1 MLRSGL
7 CSTARA
13 QRLARRAGPSPLL
26 VRDAAAAFSSLAGNQ
41 RASQRAAMSA
51 PARPQALSVASVSP
65 LYRDAYVAFAPI
77 HRVPARGWSSV
88 PTSTPPSAP
97 PSAPPTAAES
107 AAMKKKIAAARRR
120 RSKIQAQ
127 VRLTRE
133 SLHLWT
139 HVV

>member
-7 CSTARA
+7 CSAARA
-13 QRLARRAGPSPLL
+13 QRLARCASPSPLL
-26 VRDAAAAFSSLAGNQ
+26 LRDAGAAFSSLAGSQ
-41 RASQRAAMSA
+41 RASQRASA
-51 PARPQALSVASVSP
+51 SVPARPHALSVAAVSP
-65 LYRDAYVAFAPI
+65 LYRDAYAAFAPI

-88 PTSTPPSAP
+88 PTSTP

-127 VRLTRE
+127 VRPARE
-133 SLHLWT
+133 ALNLWIL
-139 HVV
+139 VV